1 MKKLKDEKAND
12 IDVARAVAELK
23 ARKNALD
30 NKVNSVKIRIKGPR
44 YFSFFNSDHL
54 GSYKICVE
62 FNSAS

>member
-30 NKVNSVKIRIKGPR
+30 NKVIYLIKKIK
-44 YFSFFNSDHL
+44 F
-54 GSYKICVE
+54 
-62 FNSAS
+62 